1 MKKKTK
7 TRKMSIGSKILLP
20 SCAIVMAVCLF
31 MGISSYQLIN
41 KSMIEMGVEQAD
53 LVASLTVDDLDP
65 GVVAKIT
72 KGSEGTDEYAKTKQT
87 LQNMLNSTD
96 IKYMYTLYTDG
107 ENVYYGVD
115 AYAEDPEAA
124 GNVFEE
130 SYESMKAVF
139 DGKEYVQDYIDET
152 EDGALVTVYKPIIS
166 ATGKVVAV
174 LGCDYDASSIV
185 EKTQAS
191 VQRTV
196 MIAVLCL
203 VIALLALGL
212 ITRGITR
219 GLHTIDA
226 KIYELVH
233 NEGDLT
239 QKLDVKSGDE
249 MELIA
254 NNVNALLEYIRSI
267 MIEISSNST
276 ALSESSKKMVEHL
289 RSADG
294 NIVDV
299 SATMEEMSAAMEET
313 TASLNQIAESVEN
326 VYGAVKGISDNAT
339 EGKNYAGEMDQR
351 SREAKNVVLE
361 KQRDVEEQTKDIA
374 AVLEQRIQES
384 QAVEE
389 ISVLTNNIIN
399 ITDQTNLLALNAS
412 IEAARAGE
420 AGKGFAVVASEIG
433 QLASDSAAAAEQIRK
448 VSAAVIEAVSALANE
463 AQNMLTFASTTA
475 MGGYTEMVELSE
487 NYHNDAGKMN
497 QIMEHFAQTSAEL
510 QETMDGIRESV
521 EDVNTAVEE
530 SAKGIVNVTEMS
542 VELTGSVG
550 NIQQEADGNSNVAD
564 VLSGEV
570 GKFKL

>member
-1 MKKKTK
+1 MKQKTK

-20 SCAIVMAVCLF
+20 SCAIVIAVCLF

-65 GVVAKIT
+65 GVVSKIT
-72 KGSEGTDEYAKTKQT
+72 KGSEGTDEYVKTKQT

-107 ENVYYGVD
+107 EKVYYGVD
-115 AYAEDPEAA
+115 AYEQNPEAA
-124 GNVFEE
+124 GSVFAE
-130 SYESMKAVF
+130 SYESMKSVF
-139 DGKEYVQDYIDET
+139 EGKEYVQDYIDKT

-174 LGCDYDASSIV
+174 LGCDYDASAIV
-185 EKTQAS
+185 EKTQVS

-196 MIAVLCL
+196 KIAVLCL

-212 ITRGITR
+212 ITRNITR

-254 NNVNALLEYIRSI
+254 NNVNALLEYIRTI

-276 ALSESSKKMVEHL
+276 ALSESSKKMVENL

>member
-1 MKKKTK
+1 MKQKTK

-20 SCAIVMAVCLF
+20 SCAIVIAVCLF

-53 LVASLTVDDLDP
+53 LAASLTVDDLDP

-72 KGSEGTDEYAKTKQT
+72 KGSEGTDEYVKTKQT

-115 AYAEDPEAA
+115 AYEQDPEAA
-124 GNVFEE
+124 GSAFSE
-130 SYESMKAVF
+130 SYESMKSVF
-139 DGKEYVQDYIDET
+139 EGKEYVQDYIDET

-166 ATGKVVAV
+166 ATGKVVGV
-174 LGCDYDASSIV
+174 LGCDYDASAIV
-185 EKTQAS
+185 AKTQAS

-212 ITRGITR
+212 ITRGIMR

-254 NNVNALLEYIRSI
+254 NNVNALLEYIRTI

-276 ALSESSKKMVEHL
+276 ALSESSKKMVENL

-326 VYGAVKGISDNAT
+326 VYGAVKGISDSAT

-351 SREAKNVVLE
+351 SRETKNVVLE
-361 KQRDVEEQTKDIA
+361 KQRDVEEQTKNIA

-463 AQNMLTFASTTA
+463 AQNMLNFASTTA
-475 MGGYTEMVELSE
+475 MGGYTGMVELSE

-521 EDVNTAVEE
+521 EDVNIAVEE

>member
-1 MKKKTK
+1 
-7 TRKMSIGSKILLP
+7 
-20 SCAIVMAVCLF
+20 
-31 MGISSYQLIN
+31 
-41 KSMIEMGVEQAD
+41 
-53 LVASLTVDDLDP
+53 
-65 GVVAKIT
+65 
-72 KGSEGTDEYAKTKQT
+72 
-87 LQNMLNSTD
+87 
-96 IKYMYTLYTDG
+96 
-107 ENVYYGVD
+107 
-115 AYAEDPEAA
+115 
-124 GNVFEE
+124 
-130 SYESMKAVF
+130 
-139 DGKEYVQDYIDET
+139 
-152 EDGALVTVYKPIIS
+152 
-166 ATGKVVAV
+166 
-174 LGCDYDASSIV
+174 
-185 EKTQAS
+185 
-191 VQRTV
+191 

-203 VIALLALGL
+203 VIAILALGL

-254 NNVNALLEYIRSI
+254 NNVNALLEYIRTI

-276 ALSESSKKMVEHL
+276 ALSESSKKMVENL

-326 VYGAVKGISDNAT
+326 VYGAVKGISDSAT

-351 SREAKNVVLE
+351 SRDAKNVVLE

-463 AQNMLTFASTTA
+463 AQNMLNFASTTA
-475 MGGYTEMVELSE
+475 MGGYTGMVELSE

-521 EDVNTAVEE
+521 EDVNIAVEE

>member
-1 MKKKTK
+1 MCN
-7 TRKMSIGSKILLP
+7 RNGCLL
-20 SCAIVMAVCLF
+20 IY
-31 MGISSYQLIN
+31 GNQLIN

-115 AYAEDPEAA
+115 AYAQDPEAA
-124 GNVFEE
+124 GSVFSE
-130 SYESMKAVF
+130 SYESMKSVF
-139 DGKEYVQDYIDET
+139 EGKEYVQDYIDET

-166 ATGKVVAV
+166 ATGKVVGV
-174 LGCDYDASSIV
+174 LGCDYDASAIV

-203 VIALLALGL
+203 AIALLALSF
-212 ITRGITR
+212 IIRGITR

>member
-1 MKKKTK
+1 
-7 TRKMSIGSKILLP
+7 
-20 SCAIVMAVCLF
+20 
-31 MGISSYQLIN
+31 
-41 KSMIEMGVEQAD
+41 
-53 LVASLTVDDLDP
+53 
-65 GVVAKIT
+65 
-72 KGSEGTDEYAKTKQT
+72 
-87 LQNMLNSTD
+87 MLNSTD

-107 ENVYYGVD
+107 EKVYYGVD
-115 AYAEDPEAA
+115 AYEQDPEAA
-124 GNVFEE
+124 GNVFGE
-130 SYESMKAVF
+130 SYESMKSVF
-139 DGKEYVQDYIDET
+139 EGKEYVQDYIDET

-166 ATGKVVAV
+166 ATGKVVGV
-174 LGCDYDASSIV
+174 LGCDYDASAIV

-191 VQRTV
+191 VQRTI
-196 MIAVLCL
+196 MIAALCL
-203 VIALLALGL
+203 GIALLALGL

-254 NNVNALLEYIRSI
+254 NNVNALLEYIRTI

-276 ALSESSKKMVEHL
+276 ALSESSKKMVENL

>member
-1 MKKKTK
+1 M
-7 TRKMSIGSKILLP
+7 
-20 SCAIVMAVCLF
+20 
-31 MGISSYQLIN
+31 IN

-115 AYAEDPEAA
+115 AYAQDPEAA
-124 GNVFEE
+124 GSVFSE
-130 SYESMKAVF
+130 SYESMKSVF
-139 DGKEYVQDYIDET
+139 EGKEYVQDYIDET

-166 ATGKVVAV
+166 ATGKVVGV
-174 LGCDYDASSIV
+174 LGCDYDASAIV

-203 VIALLALGL
+203 AIALLALSF
-212 ITRGITR
+212 IIRGITR

>member
-1 MKKKTK
+1 MKQKTK

-65 GVVAKIT
+65 GVVSKIT

-107 ENVYYGVD
+107 EKVYYGVD
-115 AYAEDPEAA
+115 AYAQDPEAA
-124 GNVFEE
+124 GSVFSE
-130 SYESMKAVF
+130 SYESMKSVF
-139 DGKEYVQDYIDET
+139 EGKEYVQDYIDET

-166 ATGKVVAV
+166 ATGKVVGV
-174 LGCDYDASSIV
+174 LGCDYDASAIV

-191 VQRTV
+191 VQRTI
-196 MIAVLCL
+196 MIAALCL
-203 VIALLALGL
+203 AIALLALGL

-254 NNVNALLEYIRSI
+254 NNVNALLEYIRTI

-276 ALSESSKKMVEHL
+276 ALSESSKKMVENL